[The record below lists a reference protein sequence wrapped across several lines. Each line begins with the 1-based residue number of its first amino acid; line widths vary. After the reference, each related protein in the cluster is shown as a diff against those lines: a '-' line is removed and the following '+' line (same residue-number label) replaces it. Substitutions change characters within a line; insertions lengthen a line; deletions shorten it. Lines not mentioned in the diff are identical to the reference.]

1 GNALLAVFVALLS
14 ILLLRVHFYGNGDAP
29 QYIAIVDAG
38 SSGSRLL
45 VYSRRAGQLKQHCI
59 HAIEPGLGFFVH
71 ALDDA
76 AQSVLNLTREAEGC
90 ILGVDA
96 SVDSI
101 PLYLF
106 ATGGLR
112 SMLEEERD
120 ALLRSVYSRVQQE
133 SGLFHV
139 VSNVSG
145 VLTG

>member
-1 GNALLAVFVALLS
+1 M
-14 ILLLRVHFYGNGDAP
+14 
-29 QYIAIVDAG
+29 
-38 SSGSRLL
+38 
-45 VYSRRAGQLKQHCI
+45 YSRRAGQLKQHCI
-59 HAIEPGLGFFVH
+59 HAIEPGLGLERMGLFRGRFFVH
-71 ALDDA
+71 ALDGA

-96 SVDSI
+96 SAHSI

-133 SGLFHV
+133 SGVFHV
-139 VSNVSG
+139 VSDVSG
-145 VLTG
+145 VLTGSS

>member
-1 GNALLAVFVALLS
+1 M
-14 ILLLRVHFYGNGDAP
+14 
-29 QYIAIVDAG
+29 
-38 SSGSRLL
+38 
-45 VYSRRAGQLKQHCI
+45 YSRRAGQLKQHCI
-59 HAIEPGLGFFVH
+59 YAIEPGLGLERMGLFRGRFFVH

-120 ALLRSVYSRVQQE
+120 ALLQSVYTRVQQD
-133 SGLFHV
+133 SGVFHV
-139 VSNVSG
+139 VSDVSG
-145 VLTG
+145 VLTGSS